1 MPHSEVCL
9 LSIIES
15 VPICDQQRRASIL
28 AVGFN
33 IYPLTSMHMLGTKNY
48 SQVAEKSVG
57 NLPRALK
64 LGNSGRVMSRMFV
77 PLWLATFLC
86 SIVSMADEVALQLQ
100 PRYLNQVE
108 FNALGDGEYQVRTL
122 GSDPYIEFDLP
133 RLPGAAEMPV
143 LGFEYFSSDGIQSL
157 EVRLRRPRGAWV
169 GPIDAGS
176 LTRAEGWIAGAL
188 PLMEQGRTL
197 WKTGTAEI
205 LRIDFGM
212 EAGKTLKLR
221 SVKVRS
227 YTEQELRDM
236 EMAEERRQAK
246 LQLAEQWSQYLAPD
260 AFGSSIDAVTVTAE
274 RIQIRGSIS
283 DEDWAAHAGKIQL
296 TEVLPHEISVVA
308 GKRPSVVELAADA
321 ISQENRAQGGRGFE
335 VEVERYV
342 GGYDR
347 LLSRW
352 QVVGQ
357 DSQAAGVIP
366 LSAATYATHFDIP
379 RDSKLPP
386 PAELRNAKGLGG
398 VSPVFGLAELSE
410 LGVRHI
416 TLNVVVTNLIE
427 PVELPQAESFEFDG
441 KRWWIRPGR
450 LAHVDQAAK
459 YASEHGITAAAII
472 LLPQRANDILVHPE
486 SRSSGIYAMPNLT
499 NAEAAEKYAAIMYM
513 LAGRYAGGAH
523 GRIDHWIMHNEVD
536 FGWVWTNMGEQPLA
550 VFMDHYVRSMRIA
563 DLQARQFNPFAKVF
577 ISLTHHWNVPEDPR
591 WRTYPP
597 RKLLDHLSRLCE
609 VEGDFDWGVAYHPY
623 PQNLFEPRTWLDS
636 RVSDDFDTPL
646 ITMKNLSVLKRYLQE
661 ERVLNAA
668 GKMRSVLLSEQGY
681 HTPDYEQ
688 PAQRLQG
695 AALLYTWDRLRET
708 DFVLAYDYHRWVDAA
723 EEGGLLLGLRTVASP
738 GKIAGEKKLGWEVY
752 RDINTEA
759 ESRWREELEALYR
772 DQ

>member
-1 MPHSEVCL
+1 M
-9 LSIIES
+9 
-15 VPICDQQRRASIL
+15 
-28 AVGFN
+28 F
-33 IYPLTSMHMLGTKNY
+33 GTKMN
-48 SQVAEKSVG
+48 SPVVVQNVQSWPG
-57 NLPRALK
+57 DLK
-64 LGNSGRVMSRMFV
+64 LGSSMHVVARLIV
-77 PLWLATFLC
+77 PLWLVTCLF
-86 SIVSMADEVALQLQ
+86 SIVSLADELPLPLQ
-100 PRYLNQVE
+100 PRYLNQIE
-108 FNALGDGEYQVRTL
+108 FNALENGEYHVRTM

-133 RLPGAAEMPV
+133 RVLGAAEMPV
-143 LGFEYFSSDGIQSL
+143 LSFEYFSSDGIQSL
-157 EVRLRRPRGAWV
+157 EVRLRRSRGAWV

-176 LTRAEGWIAGAL
+176 LTRAEGWIEGTL
-188 PLMEQGRTL
+188 PLLEEGRTL
-197 WKTGTAEI
+197 WQTGTAEI

-221 SVKVRS
+221 SVRVRS
-227 YTEQELRDM
+227 YTEQELRDI
-236 EMAEERRQAK
+236 EVAEERRQVK
-246 LQLAEQWSQYLAPD
+246 LQMAEQWRQYLAPE
-260 AFGSSIDAVTVTAE
+260 AFVATIDAVTVTAE
-274 RIQIRGSIS
+274 QIQIRGSIH
-283 DEDWAAHAGKIQL
+283 DDIFADYAGQLHL
-296 TEVLPHEISVVA
+296 TEVLPHEVSVA
-308 GKRPSVVELAADA
+308 AENRPSVAELVLDGDADA
-321 ISQENRAQGGRGFE
+321 VSQANEVLKNHVFE

-342 GGYDR
+342 DGYDR

-352 QVVGQ
+352 QVVVQDDGQ
-357 DSQAAGVIP
+357 DSQAGP
-366 LSAATYATHFDIP
+366 GKSLSAATYATHLDLP
-379 RDSKLPP
+379 RDAELPP

-427 PVELPQAESFEFDG
+427 PVELPGAESFEFGG
-441 KRWWIRPGR
+441 KRWWVRPGR

-499 NAEAAEKYAAIMYM
+499 NAEATEKYAAVMHM
-513 LAGRYAGGAH
+513 LARRYAGNAH

-550 VFMDHYVRSMRIA
+550 MFMDHYVRSMRIA

-577 ISLTHHWNVPEDPR
+577 ISLTHHWNAPEDPR

-597 RKLLDHLSRLCE
+597 RKLLDHLSRLGA

-636 RVSDDFDTPL
+636 RVSNDFETPL
-646 ITMKNLSVLKRYLQE
+646 ITMKNLGVLKRYLQQ
-661 ERVLNAA
+661 ERFLDGA

-723 EEGGLLLGLRTVASP
+723 EEGGLLLGLRTVSSA

-752 RDINTEA
+752 RDINTTA

-772 DQ
+772 DE